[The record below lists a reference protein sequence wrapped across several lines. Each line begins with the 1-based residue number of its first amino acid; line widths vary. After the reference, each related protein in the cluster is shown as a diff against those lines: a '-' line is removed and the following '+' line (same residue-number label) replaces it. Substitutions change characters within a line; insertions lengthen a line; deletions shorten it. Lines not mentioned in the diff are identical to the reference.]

1 MKHKFIKWFIS
12 DYIEII
18 NYIKSLID
26 PFECNDERLSDAI
39 KRLQVLIDEAK

>member
-18 NYIKSLID
+18 KYIKNLI
-26 PFECNDERLSDAI
+26 EKQRI
-39 KRLQVLIDEAK
+39 KKITNKD